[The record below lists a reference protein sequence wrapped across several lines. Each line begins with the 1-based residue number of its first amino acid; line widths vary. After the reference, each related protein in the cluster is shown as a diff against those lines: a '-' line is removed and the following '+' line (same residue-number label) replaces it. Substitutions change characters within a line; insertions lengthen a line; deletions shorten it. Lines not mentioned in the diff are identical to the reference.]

1 MMIKLVLNVEYY
13 KDDDTVSV
21 EYYKD
26 DHKFSLG
33 CAVL

>member
-1 MMIKLVLNVEYY
+1 MMINLVLNVEYY